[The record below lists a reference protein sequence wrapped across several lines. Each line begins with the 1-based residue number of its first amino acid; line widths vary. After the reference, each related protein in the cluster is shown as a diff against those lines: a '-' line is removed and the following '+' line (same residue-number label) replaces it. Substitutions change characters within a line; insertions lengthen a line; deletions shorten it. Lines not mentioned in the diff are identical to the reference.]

1 MAPIQPATSAYV
13 QNLLE
18 RVISGRPAAEEA
30 AHQYVNG
37 LMRKAFAAAAIDGTA
52 RDVAALCAR
61 EAVKGFLEKAK
72 AQEALEASKTG
83 EHEVRE
89 VAAACARVVVARY
102 VEKAALE
109 VKAAKLACSQGPGRE
124 EAAACARAAVASW
137 TAKASE
143 AARREGPEGKVA
155 AACARVAVARYV
167 EKAKEAVRSQ
177 GESQEKAERDRVP
190 EFVKRHEGKAFEE
203 ALAQGDE
210 RQVAALCA
218 RYAVKQFVA
227 QASDVVRQQGTPT
240 PPASVQS
247 TVEKVHSSV
256 VKAANHLAAAAQAT
270 VENLEGLVS
279 DCEDPANANSE
290 EGVESPR
297 GTRSPMKPDG
307 VAPKKKRPAP
317 KLKGAGPTHVPLAQM
332 EPWTAPPSPQT
343 LLAELALPPPKK
355 EKAQAKLRPYDVE
368 EERKRDVELLQQR
381 HQENLQRQRQVQQEL
396 RTQHQQSFVRDVS
409 GQPSLAP
416 QGSSRDWR
424 PRVSAEPQPPKPKKG
439 RAGVRASSSR
449 HSRFKPSEA
458 ETTCTLSASDWAFSK
473 DAAALPENLLAAMA
487 EMEADV
493 PRSVV
498 DDPVLR
504 AYLAVYKSTVCKRGG
519 EDDDTRGAGELALP
533 EGQSPCGSRDG
544 SKRRAKSAASR
555 LSKAKGAAWLQPGLM
570 SWQDRGKAW
579 FWPRKGAVPPMETA
593 VLALL
598 NGQPPPIEAT
608 AQAAAAAR
616 QQFALPMLQKVQQV
630 CSWAPRADARTL

>member
-1 MAPIQPATSAYV
+1 MLFRSVQPAAAAYV

-18 RVISGRPAAEEA
+18 RVISGRQAAEEA

-37 LMRKAFAAAAIDGTA
+37 LMRKAFAAAAIDSTA

-61 EAVKGFLEKAK
+61 EAVKGFVEKAK
-72 AQEALEASKTG
+72 AQEPQQASSG
-83 EHEVRE
+83 EHERE

-102 VEKAALE
+102 VEKASLE
-109 VKAAKLACSQGPGRE
+109 VNVAKLAQSQGPGRE

-167 EKAKEAVRSQ
+167 EKAKEAVRQ

-227 QASDVVRQQGTPT
+227 QASDAVRQQGTQ
-240 PPASVQS
+240 ASVRS

-317 KLKGAGPTHVPLAQM
+317 KLKGAGPSHLPLAQL

-409 GQPSLAP
+409 GQISLAP
-416 QGSSRDWR
+416 QGSSRDWC
-424 PRVSAEPQPPKPKKG
+424 PRFTAEPQPPKPKKG

-449 HSRFKPSEA
+449 RSRFKPSEA
-458 ETTCTLSASDWAFSK
+458 ETTCMLSDSDWAFSK
-473 DAAALPENLLAAMA
+473 DAVALPENLLAAMA
-487 EMEADV
+487 EMEADE

-519 EDDDTRGAGELALP
+519 EDDDTRGALDLAFP

-630 CSWAPRADARTL
+630 CSWAPRADART